1 VTGSTAVT
9 EGKARAGTAAGRDLA
24 VLLTAKTISDIG
36 YALDF
41 ICLSVFIWVQ
51 THSTLA
57 TGLVSV
63 ALYGGSIAGGRLGH
77 RYGDR
82 WDRRKVMISADL
94 IRTAM
99 LVTLAVLPMRIQTW
113 WLYPAV
119 VMIGTGRSVFEASL
133 SAATP
138 VLAGQRT
145 QTMNSVIAGLK
156 GVALVTGMALAT
168 AAVPLVGYR
177 GVFASDA
184 ATYALSATV
193 LLALRLRTREQRPAA
208 ESAGG
213 PEPAVWP
220 QLVMAGL
227 AALMILRGLDA
238 FASSSQQ
245 VGLPILGSQLA
256 PANPTLVSGAVWSSW
271 AAGLLLAS
279 FVLRP
284 LSRRIISRS
293 PKRVFCVATI
303 IMSAGFVGVFWFPG
317 WWPRLVSAAVAGVGD
332 ALSEITFK
340 QALQS
345 LPDHR
350 RGRAF
355 GLSQITVNSGFMCGL
370 LSTSVGLQPGWL
382 AQWVLAFHGAPFLMA
397 VWMAVA
403 PARRGAATHGT
414 TSHSTT
420 SHGTASHST
429 AGHGA
434 ASTPQVA
441 EPSG

>member
-1 VTGSTAVT
+1 MPGRPVFRNSAHTVSGGSAVADGT
-9 EGKARAGTAAGRDLA
+9 ARAGTAPARDLA

-41 ICLSVFIWVQ
+41 ICLSVFIWVR

-63 ALYGGSIAGGRLGH
+63 ALYGGSIVGGRLGH
-77 RYGDR
+77 RYGDT

-94 IRTAM
+94 VRTAM
-99 LVTLAVLPMRIQTW
+99 LVTLAVLPARIQTW

-119 VMIGTGRSVFEASL
+119 IMIGTGRSVFEASL

-138 VLAGQRT
+138 VLAGPRT
-145 QTMNSVIAGLK
+145 QSMNSVIAGLK

-177 GVFASDA
+177 GVFTADA
-184 ATYALSATV
+184 ASYALSATV
-193 LLALRLRTREQRPAA
+193 LLALRLRTRERRQQT
-208 ESAGG
+208 AGASG
-213 PEPAVWP
+213 SEPAVWP
-220 QLVMAGL
+220 QLVLAGL
-227 AALMILRGLDA
+227 ASLMILRGIDA
-238 FASSSQQ
+238 FASSSQH
-245 VGLPILGSQLA
+245 VGLPILGSQLR
-256 PANPTLVSGAVWSSW
+256 PSNPTLVSGAVWSSW

-284 LSRRIISRS
+284 LSKRIISQS
-293 PKRVFCVATI
+293 PKRVFCIATI
-303 IMSAGFVGVFWFPG
+303 VMSAGFVGVFWLSG
-317 WWPRLVSAAVAGVGD
+317 WWPRLLAAAVAGMGD

-370 LSTSVGLQPGWL
+370 LATSAGLRPGWL
-382 AQWVLAFHGAPFLMA
+382 AQWVLLFHGAPFLMA
-397 VWMAVA
+397 LWMAVA
-403 PARRGAATHGT
+403 PARAAR
-414 TSHSTT
+414 
-420 SHGTASHST
+420 
-429 AGHGA
+429 A
-434 ASTPQVA
+434 AQAPQVP

>member
-1 VTGSTAVT
+1 VPVGT
-9 EGKARAGTAAGRDLA
+9 ARAGTAARRDLA
-24 VLLTAKTISDIG
+24 VLLTAKTISDVG

-41 ICLSVFIWVQ
+41 ICLSVFIWVR

-82 WDRRKVMISADL
+82 WDRRKVMITADL
-94 IRTAM
+94 VRTVM
-99 LVTLAVLPMRIQTW
+99 LVTLAVLPGRVQTW

-119 VMIGTGRSVFEASL
+119 ILVGTGRSVFEASL

-138 VLAGQRT
+138 VLAGPAT

-184 ATYALSATV
+184 ASYALSATV
-193 LLALRLRTREQRPAA
+193 LLALRLRTRESRSPAA
-208 ESAGG
+208 ESSGA
-213 PEPAVWP
+213 EPALWQ
-220 QLVMAGL
+220 QLVLAGL

-245 VGLPILGSQLA
+245 VGLPILGSQLS
-256 PANPTLVSGAVWSSW
+256 PANPTLVAGAVWSSW

-284 LSRRIISRS
+284 LSKRVISQS

-303 IMSAGFVGVFWFPG
+303 VMSAGFVGVFWLSG
-317 WWPRLVSAAVAGVGD
+317 WWPRLLSAAVAGIGD

-340 QALQS
+340 QSLQS

-355 GLSQITVNSGFMCGL
+355 GLSQIAVNSGFMCGL
-370 LSTSVGLQPGWL
+370 LATSGGLRPGWL
-382 AQWVLAFHGAPFLMA
+382 AQWVLLFHGVPFLMA
-397 VWMAVA
+397 LWMAVA
-403 PARRGAATHGT
+403 PARPARVPEP
-414 TSHSTT
+414 
-420 SHGTASHST
+420 TA
-429 AGHGA
+429 
-434 ASTPQVA
+434 
-441 EPSG
+441 